1 MSYIIT
7 ELHLEA
13 APFTVTKTGTIHAP
27 LWAGVCGICNQP
39 TPRRVLL
46 GVVLGD
52 MAEHM
57 ELHRLR
63 LLEQAQ
69 ELREIEAETARKKAA
84 A

>member
-1 MSYIIT
+1 MSYAIT

-13 APFTVTKTGTIHAP
+13 APFTVAKVGSVHAP
-27 LWAGVCGICNQP
+27 LWAGVCGICNEL

-57 ELHRLR
+57 ELHRLL
-63 LLEQAQ
+63 LLERQE
-69 ELREIEAETARKKAA
+69 ELREIERETERKRAA